1 VESSPLAKIEP
12 TPIAPQQKDFFS
24 YTPEEISGTS
34 ENGKAVIVLNP
45 PYGKRLDADAP
56 KLYARI
62 GKKLTELAQGIVCPL
77 VVAILAPK
85 GPCSDN
91 LLKNC
96 PALATP
102 DTKQI
107 KTSHGGISLNC
118 FVATI

>member
-1 VESSPLAKIEP
+1 MCTRVSHSQSVVEPGEREEHSKTYEKAISKYVM
-12 TPIAPQQKDFFS
+12 TPANAIRRHPFV
-24 YTPEEISGTS
+24 EERT
-34 ENGKAVIVLNP
+34 
-45 PYGKRLDADAP
+45 
-56 KLYARI
+56 
-62 GKKLTELAQGIVCPL
+62 KKLTELAQGIVCPL

-85 GPCSDN
+85 GACSDN